1 MPYKDREIKKIYYTV
16 GDVAKMFN
24 VAPSLVR
31 YWDSEFK
38 ELKPSKNKKGNR
50 LFHEKDIEYFKVIY
64 YLVKVKGYTLD
75 GARTQ
80 LKNKKSSVFQEEEV
94 ISKLQKIK
102 AFLLDIKN
110 QME

>member
-1 MPYKDREIKKIYYTV
+1 MPYKDREIRKIYYTV

-24 VAPSLVR
+24 VSTSLVR

-50 LFHEKDIEYFKVIY
+50 LFHEKDIDYFKVIY

-75 GARTQ
+75 GARIQ
-80 LKNKKSSVFQEEEV
+80 LKNKKKDVFQEEEV
-94 ISKLQKIK
+94 ISRLEKVKE
-102 AFLLDIKN
+102 FLLDLKN

>member
-94 ISKLQKIK
+94 ISRLEKV
-102 AFLLDIKN
+102 
-110 QME
+110 